1 MSGSIF
7 QLVFVAL
14 VLGSCSGQS
23 DECAPPTS
31 SQLEE
36 VIGLIFLAGD
46 SAAAP
51 TVNLMNSEIVCSGFG
66 EQEGLLRQ
74 VSVIVEYTCTGYIG
88 CPSDTATEQIES
100 QCNGGNWTSVV
111 GGSTD
116 DVRLQSPIA
125 TLTTPDRDD
134 CAFCL
139 SPDKAVSVNAPAPD
153 DVTHCVGQ
161 CLPLTWSILYCQLF
175 PQLVT
180 HHVKVSGDALD

>member
-36 VIGLIFLAGD
+36 VVGLIILAGD
-46 SAAAP
+46 NAAAP
-51 TVNLMNSEIVCSGFG
+51 DVELIDSQIVCSAFG

-74 VSVIVEYTCTGYIG
+74 VSVVVEYTCTGHG
-88 CPSDTATEQIES
+88 NCLSGTVTEQIES
-100 QCNGGNWTSVV
+100 QCNGRSWSNNV
-111 GGSTD
+111 GGSTA
-116 DVRLQSPIA
+116 DVRLESPTA
-125 TLTTPDRDD
+125 TLTTPGRDD

-161 CLPLTWSILYCQLF
+161 C
-175 PQLVT
+175 
-180 HHVKVSGDALD
+180 HR